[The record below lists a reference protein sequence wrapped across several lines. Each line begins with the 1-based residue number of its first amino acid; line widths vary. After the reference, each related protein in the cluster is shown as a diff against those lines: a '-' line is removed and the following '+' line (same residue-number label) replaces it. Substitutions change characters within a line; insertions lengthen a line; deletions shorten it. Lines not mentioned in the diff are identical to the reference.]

1 MRKLIDL
8 NVPFFAPLWI
18 RVAVVAVC
26 ICWGLFEMSA
36 GAPMWGIV
44 FLGLGAIC
52 AWRFAT
58 IDYSTS
64 EVDEG
69 DK

>member
-1 MRKLIDL
+1 
-8 NVPFFAPLWI
+8 
-18 RVAVVAVC
+18 
-26 ICWGLFEMSA
+26 
-36 GAPMWGIV
+36 MWGIV